1 MSLPPRATLRRRV
14 AKPYQKALSDQ
25 TKAAQ
30 DGVRGVDPIG
40 PAVQTALGD
49 WGAGHDHTAVGLD
62 RADAGHDRIAA
73 DPDHTDAGPAGAHA
87 ADWATV
93 PGAPR
98 HPPSGEKRQ
107 PQHQAIRKGFHSKQP
122 LQAESQQAPRPQ
134 SWALRRE
141 SPPLLRPFGHAP
153 CHHDRPQGS
162 SSQKRAARLRVVWP
176 PRSPSKPLSWPLR
189 KRLPAE
195 VQVRREGECR
205 KVLDWSRVW
214 KWMGC

>member
-1 MSLPPRATLRRRV
+1 LTN
-14 AKPYQKALSDQ
+14 
-25 TKAAQ
+25 
-30 DGVRGVDPIG
+30 
-40 PAVQTALGD
+40 
-49 WGAGHDHTAVGLD
+49 
-62 RADAGHDRIAA
+62 
-73 DPDHTDAGPAGAHA
+73 
-87 ADWATV
+87 V

-98 HPPSGEKRQ
+98 YPPSGEWHRAEC
-107 PQHQAIRKGFHSKQP
+107 HSIRNEPHSKQP
-122 LQAESQQAPRPQ
+122 LLAESQQAPRPQ
-134 SWALRRE
+134 SWALRQE
-141 SPPLLRPFGHAP
+141 PPQLLRPFGHAP

-162 SSQKRAARLRVVWP
+162 FSQKLAARLRAVWP